1 MEGAPNEEGGPD
13 VRVEEVL
20 VPQEAT
26 ADAMPADAGAA
37 DAMSADASA
46 EAEGDLSAD
55 LKGAPASDHSEEEEE
70 SYASPQE
77 QLRRSHDSTPLHS
90 SDYSEPSGNDESTHD
105 GYAADDAGDQW
116 SNSDIYDEPA
126 LDAQFREGYH

>member
-1 MEGAPNEEGGPD
+1 
-13 VRVEEVL
+13 VL
-20 VPQEAT
+20 KE
-26 ADAMPADAGAA
+26 
-37 DAMSADASA
+37 
-46 EAEGDLSAD
+46 
-55 LKGAPASDHSEEEEE
+55 APASDHSGKEEEEE

-116 SNSDIYDEPA
+116 SNSDINDEPA

>member
-1 MEGAPNEEGGPD
+1 
-13 VRVEEVL
+13 VEEVL
-20 VPQEAT
+20 VPQEAA

-37 DAMSADASA
+37 DAMSADAGA

-55 LKGAPASDHSEEEEE
+55 LKGVSASDHSEEEEE

-105 GYAADDAGDQW
+105 ERADDAGDQW